1 MGYGI
6 GVAGLTTTAQAID
19 VVSNN
24 IANAQTVG
32 YKNAQFVFADMYF
45 KANDAQAKD
54 RVGMGSQQQAI
65 RRDQSGGTVTATQN
79 PLDLAITGA
88 GMFMLAKDAD
98 GTVPNETLG
107 KFEYTRNGQ
116 FGTDS
121 KNRMVNPSGLLVVG
135 YPSDATGKIVDGSKS
150 VMTLDKTPLPSQPTE
165 NSEIAL
171 NLDTRN
177 AKIDYAFDPTDSK
190 TYSQGTLQTIYDQN
204 GVGHVLALYY
214 KRISS
219 QPLTLTKETSGGYSY
234 NPTQPLPDV
243 TDADLTAGTHYDA
256 TTNRLFNEQSSLI
269 ASTYKGENKK
279 YITDEDG
286 VRVFNTDADLAYEE
300 NSQDVT
306 MMGAVITLTGGAK
319 GAIGS
324 TYDLRLIDGTHVPI
338 TQTSDTYD
346 PDVVDDTGVT
356 YTATVDRFEVYA
368 TIDGNKVGHNPASG
382 YDGDVA
388 FVQLSD
394 TTYTGTQQMSIG
406 TMAFMGGKNIDTLQL
421 GTDGQPEN
429 DANTSFYL
437 NALSSGI
444 EGDYG
449 RTDDD
454 GIMQFTLSSNDMS
467 ALIAPGQTYANN
479 QDGHTVSN
487 LSSYAIDSEGK
498 LIATYDNGETFV
510 KGQLALAQFGNP
522 DGLMPNGSNTFTA
535 TAASGEPIFSA
546 PGSGLLGQVRSKA
559 LESSN
564 VDLTAQLVQLMVLQ
578 RQYSATS
585 QALKVQATNLIDD
598 AINMGR

>member
-1 MGYGI
+1 
-6 GVAGLTTTAQAID
+6 
-19 VVSNN
+19 
-24 IANAQTVG
+24 
-32 YKNAQFVFADMYF
+32 
-45 KANDAQAKD
+45 
-54 RVGMGSQQQAI
+54 
-65 RRDQSGGTVTATQN
+65 
-79 PLDLAITGA
+79 
-88 GMFMLAKDAD
+88 MLAKDAD

-116 FGTDS
+116 FGTD
-121 KNRMVNPSGLLVVG
+121 KLNRMVNPSGLLVVG

-150 VMTLDKTPLPSQPTE
+150 VMTLDRTPLPSQPTE
-165 NSEIAL
+165 SSEIAL

-190 TYSQGTLQTIYDQN
+190 TYSQGTSQTIYDQN

-219 QPLTLTKETSGGYSY
+219 QPLTLTKQDSGGYSY

-243 TDADLTAGTHYDA
+243 TDADLTSGTHYDA
-256 TTNRLFNEQSSLI
+256 TTNRLFNEQMPVI

-279 YITDEDG
+279 YVTTSG
-286 VRVFNTDADLAYEE
+286 VRTFDDDTYDV

-306 MMGAVITLTGGAK
+306 IMGAVKTLTGGVD
-319 GAIGS
+319 GAFGS

-338 TQTSDTYD
+338 TQTSATVDT
-346 PDVVDDTGVT
+346 TFT

-368 TIDGNKVGHNPASG
+368 TIDGNKVGHDPAAG
-382 YDGDVA
+382 ADGDVD

-437 NALSSGI
+437 NALSSGT

-449 RTDDD
+449 RTDDY

-510 KGQLALAQFGNP
+510 KGQIALAQFGNP
-522 DGLMPNGSNTFTA
+522 DGLMPNGSNTFTE
-535 TAASGEPIFSA
+535 TAASGKPIFSA

-559 LESSN
+559 LEASN

>member
-6 GVAGLTTTAQAID
+6 GLAGLTTTSQAID

-54 RVGMGSQQQAI
+54 RAGMGSQQQAI
-65 RRDQSGGTVTATQN
+65 RRDQSGGSVTATQN
-79 PLDLAITGA
+79 PLDLAITGP
-88 GMFMLAKDAD
+88 GFFMLAKNAD
-98 GTVPNETLG
+98 DGGVPDETLG
-107 KFEYTRNGQ
+107 KFEYSRNGQ
-116 FGTDS
+116 FGTDN
-121 KNRMVNPSGLLVVG
+121 KNRMVNPSGMLVVG
-135 YPSDATGKIVDGSKS
+135 YPAASDGTITAGTKS
-150 VMTLDKTPLPSQPTE
+150 VLTLDQTPLPSQPTE
-165 NSEIAL
+165 NSEVAL

-177 AKIDYAFDPTDSK
+177 SKIDYAFDPTDSK
-190 TYSQGTLQTIYDQN
+190 TYSQGTSQTIYDQN
-204 GVGHVLALYY
+204 GIGHILALYY

-219 QPLTLTKETSGGYSY
+219 QPLTLTKEDSGGYSY
-234 NPTQPLPDV
+234 NPTQPLPDI
-243 TDADLTAGTHYDA
+243 TDTDLTAGTHYDA
-256 TTNRLFNEQSSLI
+256 ATNRLFNEQMPVI

-279 YITDEDG
+279 YVTTSG
-286 VRVFNTDADLAYEE
+286 VRTFNDTDY
-300 NSQDVT
+300 DVNT
-306 MMGAVITLTGGAK
+306 QPVTIMGAVKTLTGGND
-319 GAIGS
+319 GELDS

-338 TQTSDTYD
+338 TQTSAT
-346 PDVVDDTGVT
+346 TASTIT

-368 TIDGNKVGHNPASG
+368 TIDGNKVGHDPAAG
-382 YDGDVA
+382 ADGDVD

-394 TTYTGTQQMSIG
+394 TTYSGEQQMSIG

-421 GTDGQPEN
+421 GSDGQPEN

-454 GIMQFTLSSNDMS
+454 GIMQFTLSSDDMS
-467 ALIAPGQTYANN
+467 ALIAPGQTYANS

-498 LIATYDNGETFV
+498 LIATYDNGETLV
-510 KGQLALAQFGNP
+510 KGQIALALFSNP

-535 TAASGEPIFSA
+535 TDASGREPIFSA

-585 QALKVQATNLIDD
+585 QALKLQASTLIDD

>member
-6 GVAGLTTTAQAID
+6 GLAGLTTTSQAID

-54 RVGMGSQQQAI
+54 RAGMGSQQQAI
-65 RRDQSGGTVTATQN
+65 RRDQSGGSVTATQN
-79 PLDLAITGA
+79 PLDLAITGP
-88 GMFMLAKDAD
+88 GMFMLAKNAD
-98 GTVPNETLG
+98 DGGVPDETLG
-107 KFEYTRNGQ
+107 KFEYSRNGQ
-116 FGTDS
+116 FGTDN

-135 YPSDATGKIVDGSKS
+135 YPAASDGTITSGTKS
-150 VMTLDKTPLPSQPTE
+150 VLTLDQKPLPSQPTE
-165 NSEIAL
+165 NSEVAL

-177 AKIDYAFDPTDSK
+177 LAIDYAFDPTDNNK
-190 TYSQGTLQTIYDQN
+190 YSQGTSQTIYDQN
-204 GVGHVLALYY
+204 GIGHVLALYY

-219 QPLTLTKETSGGYSY
+219 QPLTLTKQDSGGYSY

-243 TDADLTAGTHYDA
+243 TDTDLTAGTHYDA
-256 TTNRLFNEQSSLI
+256 VTNRLFNEQMPVI

-279 YITDEDG
+279 YITDSG
-286 VRVFNTDADLAYEE
+286 VRTFNDDDYDV

-306 MMGAVITLTGGAK
+306 MMGAVRTLTGGLN

-324 TYDLRLIDGTHVPI
+324 TYDLRLIDGTHIPI
-338 TQTSDTYD
+338 TQTSATYD
-346 PDVVDDTGVT
+346 PETDDDAGVT

-382 YDGDVA
+382 ADGDVD

-394 TTYTGTQQMSIG
+394 TTYTGTPQMSIG

-421 GTDGQPEN
+421 GSDGQPEN
-429 DANTSFYL
+429 DANTSFYI
-437 NALSSGI
+437 NALSSGTD
-444 EGDYG
+444 GDYG
-449 RTDDD
+449 MTDDD

-487 LSSYAIDSEGK
+487 LSSYAIDGEGK
-498 LIATYDNGETFV
+498 VIATYDNGETFV
-510 KGQLALAQFGNP
+510 KGQIALALFSNL

-535 TAASGEPIFSA
+535 TDASGEPIFSA

-564 VDLTAQLVQLMVLQ
+564 VDLTSQLVQLMVLQ

-585 QALKVQATNLIDD
+585 QALKLQASTLIDD

>member
-150 VMTLDKTPLPSQPTE
+150 VMTLDRTPLPSQPTE
-165 NSEIAL
+165 SSEIAL

-190 TYSQGTLQTIYDQN
+190 TYSQGTSQTIYDQN

-219 QPLTLTKETSGGYSY
+219 QPLTLTKQDSGGYSY
-234 NPTQPLPDV
+234 NPTQPLPTV
-243 TDADLTAGTHYDA
+243 TDADLTSGTHYDA
-256 TTNRLFNEQSSLI
+256 TTNRLFNEQMPVI

-279 YITDEDG
+279 YVTTSG
-286 VRVFNTDADLAYEE
+286 VRTFNDTDYDV
-300 NSQDVT
+300 NTQDVT
-306 MMGAVITLTGGAK
+306 IMGAVKTLTGGVD
-319 GAIGS
+319 GAIDS

-338 TQTSDTYD
+338 TQTSATIDT
-346 PDVVDDTGVT
+346 TFT

-382 YDGDVA
+382 ADGDVD

-437 NALSSGI
+437 NALSSGT

-449 RTDDD
+449 RTDND

-510 KGQLALAQFGNP
+510 KGQIALAQFGNP
-522 DGLMPNGSNTFTA
+522 DGLMPNGSNTFTE

>member
-6 GVAGLTTTAQAID
+6 GLAGLTTTSQAID

-54 RVGMGSQQQAI
+54 RAGMGSQQQAI
-65 RRDQSGGTVTATQN
+65 RRDQSGGSVTATQN
-79 PLDLAITGA
+79 PLDLAITGP
-88 GMFMLAKDAD
+88 GMFMLAKNAD
-98 GTVPNETLG
+98 DGGVPDETLG
-107 KFEYTRNGQ
+107 KFEYSRNGQ
-116 FGTDS
+116 FGTDN
-121 KNRMVNPSGLLVVG
+121 KNRMVNPSGMLVVG
-135 YPSDATGKIVDGSKS
+135 YPAASDGTITSGTKS
-150 VMTLDKTPLPSQPTE
+150 VLTLDQTPLPSQPTE
-165 NSEIAL
+165 NSEVAL

-177 AKIDYAFDPTDSK
+177 SKIDYAFDPTDSK
-190 TYSQGTLQTIYDQN
+190 TYSQGTSQTIYDQN
-204 GVGHVLALYY
+204 GIGHILALYY

-219 QPLTLTKETSGGYSY
+219 QPLTLTKEDSGGYSY

-243 TDADLTAGTHYDA
+243 TDTDLTAGTHYDA
-256 TTNRLFNEQSSLI
+256 TTNRLFNEQMPVI

-279 YITDEDG
+279 YVTTSG
-286 VRVFNTDADLAYEE
+286 VRTFNDTDYDV
-300 NSQDVT
+300 NTQDVT
-306 MMGAVITLTGGAK
+306 IMGAVKTLTGGID
-319 GAIGS
+319 GELGS

-338 TQTSDTYD
+338 TQTSAASASTI
-346 PDVVDDTGVT
+346 T

-368 TIDGNKVGHNPASG
+368 TIDGNRVGHDPAVG
-382 YDGDVA
+382 ADDDVD

-394 TTYTGTQQMSIG
+394 TTYSGEQQMSIG

-421 GTDGQPEN
+421 GSDGQPEN

-437 NALSSGI
+437 NALSSGT

-498 LIATYDNGETFV
+498 LIATYDNGETLV
-510 KGQLALAQFGNP
+510 KGQIALALFSNL

-535 TAASGEPIFSA
+535 TDASGEPIFSA

-564 VDLTAQLVQLMVLQ
+564 VDLTSQLVQLMVLQ

-585 QALKVQATNLIDD
+585 QALKLQASTLIDD